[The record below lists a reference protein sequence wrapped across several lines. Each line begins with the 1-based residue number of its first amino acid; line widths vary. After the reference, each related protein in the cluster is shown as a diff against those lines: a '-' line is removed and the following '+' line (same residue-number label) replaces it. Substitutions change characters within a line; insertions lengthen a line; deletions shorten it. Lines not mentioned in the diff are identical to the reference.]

1 MDLSKKDTEHS
12 GSVEVMRIVHGKKS
26 RRILTL
32 QVTGI
37 CIPIF
42 NNKCTLNYFGV
53 HGVPVVD
60 LGLKRWH

>member
-42 NNKCTLNYFGV
+42 TYLNYFGV